1 MLAVRPFKMAT
12 KEEPSL
18 KAVIFF
24 DMSIESYGSVL
35 ILKKQLKIFSRI
47 VWLSKWLKY
56 DRPTRVKQ
64 PPEKT
69 A

>member
-47 VWLSKWLKY
+47 VWLSK
-56 DRPTRVKQ
+56 
-64 PPEKT
+64 
-69 A
+69 